1 MILILVLVAEIN
13 LQPQYYTNTNYYY
26 EISGRDS
33 IIYGATNGGVIA
45 FNKQTKGFRVLTNT
59 DGLQMNRQHC
69 LGLDSSGCLWVG
81 NELGLAQVD
90 DMFDAIQIYPIQYL
104 TGTCTQEIVC
114 QRDSVYVGSTDGLL
128 FINTMGTP
136 ADFSDDVRMKIF
148 ESEGLPS
155 KNVLTI
161 ALDDTSVWVGTDDGL
176 VRFSK
181 DFQSHSSVTK
191 GLLDK
196 HINKIFIMDTSVY
209 VATGSGLNSFQGNY
223 FDTLLF
229 DTLLIN
235 EQVFDINCIND
246 SLVLALDSISQVG
259 IFHQGSLTVIDNG
272 IPYLCR
278 VNSLLNITGDIYCGL
293 GNRYHR
299 DYFGEGIGQ
308 YDFGNNLWALTK
320 RPCLPSNHISDITA
334 NEFGVFVACGSRNSD
349 SKGFGWLNNAEE
361 WINFSRDSILP
372 SNHVHRCVT
381 APDGKVWFAMNTIS
395 PSDTVLVF
403 SYEPEH
409 DNWYFMRKGYHNMD
423 TTEAVWDIQF
433 DARNNMFLALA
444 GSSDKIWVIDSA
456 REEVYFLDW
465 QIGFV
470 VEMAVDSEGKIW
482 RTFVTHKTL
491 LMIDT
496 QNTLFDRSDDV
507 RAEFALADGLV
518 STYAYGCI
526 VDQDDNFYL
535 ANESGFV
542 IYDGV
547 DFKAMTNVS
556 SEELFDV
563 EMDSEERV
571 WIMARDGLYYY
582 DPKLDI
588 LGGWRYYELG
598 VHIEFFVFSNELI
611 QVQGF
616 EFDPWTRCLWLAGET
631 GLLKVAVQYD
641 TTIPLDSI
649 LIYPNPVLGNKGSL
663 RIKNLPVDALV
674 NIYAISGRLLI
685 DNLQPDPVFGEV
697 VWSIPDDI
705 GSGLYF
711 ALVRSSMYGNKV
723 CKFAIVR

>member
-1 MILILVLVAEIN
+1 MILILVLVAEVN

-26 EISGRDS
+26 EITGRDS

-45 FNKQTKGFRVLTNT
+45 FNKQTKGFRFLTNT
-59 DGLQMNRQHC
+59 DGLQMNRQRC
-69 LGLDSSGCLWVG
+69 LGLDSSGYLWVG

-90 DMFDAIQIYPIQYL
+90 DMFSAIQIYPIEHL
-104 TGTCTQEIVC
+104 TGTSTQEIVC
-114 QRDSVYVGSTDGLL
+114 CGDNIYVGSTDGLL

-148 ESEGLPS
+148 EPEGLPS

-176 VRFSK
+176 VRFSE
-181 DFQSHSSVTK
+181 DFLTYAQYSTAH
-191 GLLDK
+191 GLLENR
-196 HINKIFIMDTSVY
+196 INKIFIVDTSIY
-209 VATGSGLNSFQGNY
+209 VATRSGLNSFQGTY
-223 FDTLLF
+223 F

-235 EQVFDINCIND
+235 EQVFDINRIND
-246 SLVLALDSISQVG
+246 SLVLVLDSISQVG
-259 IFHQGSLTVIDNG
+259 IFHQGSLTVINNG

-278 VNSLLNITGDIYCGL
+278 VHSLLNIGDDIYCGL
-293 GNRYHR
+293 GNRYNR

-308 YDFGNNLWALTK
+308 YDFGNNLWELTK

-334 NEFGVFVACGSRNSD
+334 NEYGVFVACGSRSSD

-403 SYEPEH
+403 SYEPEY

-423 TTEAVWDIQF
+423 NTVAVWDIKF
-433 DARNNMFLALA
+433 DPGNNMFLALA
-444 GSSDKIWVIDSA
+444 GPSDKVWVIDSA
-456 REEVYFLDW
+456 RDEVYFLSDKVS
-465 QIGFV
+465 GFV
-470 VEMAVDSEGKIW
+470 VEMALDSEGKIW
-482 RTFVTHKTL
+482 RTFVTDKTL
-491 LMIDT
+491 LMVDT
-496 QNTLFDRSDDV
+496 QNTLFDRSDDTYG
-507 RAEFALADGLV
+507 EFSTADGLV

-526 VDQDDNFYL
+526 VDQDNNLYV
-535 ANESGFV
+535 ANESGLV

-547 DFKAMTNVS
+547 DFKPMTNIS
-556 SEELFDV
+556 SGELFDV
-563 EMDSEERV
+563 EMDSQERV

-582 DPKLDI
+582 DPKLNI
-588 LGGWRYYELG
+588 LGGGRYKKLG
-598 VHIEFFVFSNELI
+598 VHIEFLVFSNELI

-616 EFDPWTRCLWLAGET
+616 EFDPFNGCFWLAGET

-649 LIYPNPVLGNKGSL
+649 LIYPNPVLGKGVL

-674 NIYAISGRLLI
+674 NIYAVSGRLLI
-685 DNLQPDPVFGEV
+685 DNLRPDPVFGEV
-697 VWSIPDDI
+697 VWSIPNDI

-711 ALVRSSMYGNKV
+711 ALIRSSMYGNKV

>member
-26 EISGRDS
+26 EITGRDS

-45 FNKQTKGFRVLTNT
+45 FNKQTKGFSVLTNT
-59 DGLQMNRQHC
+59 DGLQMNRQRC
-69 LGLDSSGCLWVG
+69 LGLDSSGYLWVG

-90 DMFDAIQIYPIQYL
+90 DMFSAIQIYPIEHL
-104 TGTCTQEIVC
+104 TSTSTQEIVC
-114 QRDSVYVGSTDGLL
+114 QRGSVYVGSTGGLL

-148 ESEGLPS
+148 EPEGLPS

-181 DFQSHSSVTK
+181 DFLTYAQYSTAH
-191 GLLDK
+191 GLLENR
-196 HINKIFIMDTSVY
+196 INKIFIMDTSIY
-209 VATGSGLNSFQGNY
+209 VATRSGLNSFQGTY
-223 FDTLLF
+223 F

-235 EQVFDINCIND
+235 ERVFDINRIGD

-259 IFHQGSLTVIDNG
+259 IFHQGSLTVINNG

-278 VNSLLNITGDIYCGL
+278 VHSLLNITGNIYCGL
-293 GNRYHR
+293 GNRYNR

-308 YDFGNNLWALTK
+308 YDFTNSIWELTK
-320 RPCLPSNHISDITA
+320 RPCLPSNHVSDICA
-334 NEFGVFVACGSRNSD
+334 NEYGVFVACGSRSSD
-349 SKGFGWLNNAEE
+349 SKGFGWLNNTEE

-372 SNHVHRCVT
+372 SNHVHRCET
-381 APDGKVWFAMNTIS
+381 APDGKIWCGMNAFPNNASSVMAFSFDPRENEWFYMYNKYHSIEG
-395 PSDTVLVF
+395 TV
-403 SYEPEH
+403 
-409 DNWYFMRKGYHNMD
+409 
-423 TTEAVWDIQF
+423 AVWDIKF
-433 DARNNMFLALA
+433 DARNNMFLTLA
-444 GSSDKIWVIDSA
+444 GPSDKVWVIDSA
-456 REEVYFLDW
+456 REEVYFLDNEE
-465 QIGFV
+465 IGFV
-470 VEMAVDSEGKIW
+470 VEMAVDSEGRIW
-482 RTFVTHKTL
+482 QTFVTEDNTL
-491 LMIDT
+491 LLIET
-496 QNTLFDRSDDV
+496 QNTLFDRSDDI
-507 RAEFALADGLV
+507 RAEFGLADGLV

-526 VDQDDNFYL
+526 VDSDDNLYV

-556 SEELFDV
+556 SKELFDV

-582 DPKLDI
+582 DPKLNI

-598 VHIEFFVFSNELI
+598 VHMEFLAFSNELI

-616 EFDPWTRCLWLAGET
+616 EFDPFNGCFWLAGET

-641 TTIPLDSI
+641 TAIPLDSI
-649 LIYPNPVLGNKGSL
+649 LIYPNPVLGKGVV

-674 NIYAISGRLLI
+674 NIYAVSGRLLI
-685 DNLQPDPVFGEV
+685 DNLRPDPVFGEV
-697 VWSIPDDI
+697 VWYIPNDI

-711 ALVRSSMYGNKV
+711 ALIRSSRYGNKV

>member
-26 EISGRDS
+26 EITGRDS

-59 DGLQMNRQHC
+59 DGLQMNRQRC
-69 LGLDSSGCLWVG
+69 LGLDSSGYLWVG
-81 NELGLAQVD
+81 NELGLAQID
-90 DMFDAIQIYPIQYL
+90 DMFSAIQIYPIQYL
-104 TGTCTQEIVC
+104 TGTSTQEIVC
-114 QRDSVYVGSTDGLL
+114 QHNSVYVGSTDGLL

-136 ADFSDDVRMKIF
+136 ADFSDDERMKIF
-148 ESEGLPS
+148 EPEGLPS

-176 VRFSK
+176 VRFSN
-181 DFQSHSSVTK
+181 DFSTYAQYSTAH
-191 GLLDK
+191 GLLENR
-196 HINKIFIMDTSVY
+196 INKIFIVDTSIY
-209 VATGSGLNSFQGNY
+209 VATGLGLNRFQGTY
-223 FDTLLF
+223 FDTLLI
-229 DTLLIN
+229 D
-235 EQVFDINCIND
+235 EQILDINCIGD

-293 GNRYHR
+293 GNRYNR

-308 YDFGNNLWALTK
+308 YDFTDSIWELTK
-320 RPCLPSNHISDITA
+320 RPCLPSNHVSDICA
-334 NEFGVFVACGSRNSD
+334 NEYGVFVACGSRSSD

-361 WINFSRDSILP
+361 WINFSRDSVLP
-372 SNHVHRCVT
+372 SNHIHRCVT
-381 APDGKVWFAMNTIS
+381 APDGKIWFAMNTIS

-403 SYEPEH
+403 SYEPEY

-423 TTEAVWDIQF
+423 NTVAVWDIQF
-433 DARNNMFLALA
+433 DARNNMFLTLA
-444 GSSDKIWVIDSA
+444 GPSDKVWVIDSA
-456 REEVYFLDW
+456 REEVYFLDNKE
-465 QIGFV
+465 IGFV
-470 VEMAVDSEGKIW
+470 VEMAVDSEGRIW
-482 RTFVTHKTL
+482 QTFVTEDNTL
-491 LMIDT
+491 LLIET
-496 QNTLFDRSDDV
+496 QNTLFDRSDDH
-507 RAEFALADGLV
+507 RAEFGLADGLV
-518 STYAYGCI
+518 SNYAYGCI
-526 VDQDDNFYL
+526 VDQDDNLYV
-535 ANESGFV
+535 ANESGLV
-542 IYDGV
+542 IYDGNG
-547 DFKAMTNVS
+547 FTAMTNIS

-571 WIMARDGLYYY
+571 WIMARDGIYYY

-588 LGGWRYYELG
+588 LGGWTYYELG
-598 VHIEFFVFSNELI
+598 VHIEFLVFSNELI

-616 EFDPWTRCLWLAGET
+616 EFDPFNGCFWLAGET
-631 GLLKVAVQYD
+631 GLLKLAVQYD

-649 LIYPNPVLGNKGSL
+649 LIYPNPVLGNEGSL
-663 RIKNLPVDALV
+663 RIKHLPMDASV

-697 VWSIPDDI
+697 VWSIPGDI

-711 ALVRSSMYGNKV
+711 ALIRSSRYGNKV